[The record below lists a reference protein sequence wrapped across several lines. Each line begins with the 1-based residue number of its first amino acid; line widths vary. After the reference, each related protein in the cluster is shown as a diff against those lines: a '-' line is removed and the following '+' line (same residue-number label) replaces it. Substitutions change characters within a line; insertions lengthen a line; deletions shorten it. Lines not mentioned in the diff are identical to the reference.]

1 MMRGNHTS
9 PIKRIRGGGPETI
22 TKESSSL
29 DIEQVYRLI
38 TARASGRASNEQ
50 VEHAVSQLLQQK
62 SSLTTTNKTND
73 DGSNITV
80 IAGDKDSA
88 PQKAED
94 DNFQVIQDSENYD
107 DDDDEDEQTNNKTP
121 PNAAKESESMP
132 PPTTPASSRK
142 LSRQKGSDQQAKAS
156 VKKLDLSK
164 YEHIPLGDQGAQMMI
179 VFGDGLAPE
188 PTAVAAVLAGTR
200 QSLLCAIQDARHVR
214 RKEIA
219 KMDHARLYNNG
230 YSRVGFDDA
239 KAQEWTADTLIKVQ
253 TGFQNRQTPVS
264 SSE

>member
-1 MMRGNHTS
+1 MIKGNHTS
-9 PIKRIRGGGPETI
+9 PIKRIRGGGPETV

-38 TARASGRASNEQ
+38 TARASGRATNEQ

-62 SSLTTTNKTND
+62 SSLTTTHKAND
-73 DGSNITV
+73 DDSNITV
-80 IAGDKDSA
+80 IAGDKDLA
-88 PQKAED
+88 PQKEED
-94 DNFQVIQDSENYD
+94 DNIQVIQDSENYD
-107 DDDDEDEQTNNKTP
+107 DDDDDEQTNTKTP
-121 PNAAKESESMP
+121 PNNAKESESMP
-132 PPTTPASSRK
+132 PPTTPARSPK
-142 LSRQKGSDQQAKAS
+142 LSRQKETDQQAKAL

-230 YSRVGFDDA
+230 YSRVGFDEA